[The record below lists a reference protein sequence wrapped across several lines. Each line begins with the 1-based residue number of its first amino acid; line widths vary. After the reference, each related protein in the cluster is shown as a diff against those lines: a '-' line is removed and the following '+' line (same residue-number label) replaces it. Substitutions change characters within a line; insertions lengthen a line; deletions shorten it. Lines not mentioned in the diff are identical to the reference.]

1 MNDRYRELA
10 ATLAIDGIRRQFHS
24 PGQMRSGPADSR
36 TTGFQPVPPE
46 IENHGPE
53 ARGTWVQRS

>member
-24 PGQMRSGPADSR
+24 PGQMVVSRQVGP
-36 TTGFQPVPPE
+36 G
-46 IENHGPE
+46 
-53 ARGTWVQRS
+53 